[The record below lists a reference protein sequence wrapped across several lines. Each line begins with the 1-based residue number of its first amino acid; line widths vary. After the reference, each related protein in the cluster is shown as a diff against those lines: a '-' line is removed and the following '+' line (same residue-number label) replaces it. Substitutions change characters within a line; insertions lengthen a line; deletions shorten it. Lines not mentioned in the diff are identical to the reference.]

1 MPGRLPS
8 LSLLLCICANVTLF
22 LEYAGIVMN
31 VVTLDLCLQKL
42 GAIRYDKKMNKFL
55 FSPLGF
61 YYICGI

>member
-31 VVTLDLCLQKL
+31 VVTRDLCLQKL
-42 GAIRYDKKMNKFL
+42 GAIRYSFAL
-55 FSPLGF
+55 YRFQLLLYF
-61 YYICGI
+61 IFA